1 MPTARQRARQ
11 AVLADID
18 AEARRQ
24 LARDGAA
31 GLSLRSVARQLGM
44 VSSGIYRYV
53 ASRDDLLTRL
63 IIQAY
68 DDLGAAVE
76 KALRSAG
83 DSPRAR
89 WAVAGSAVR
98 TWALR
103 HPHEYALVYGSPVP
117 GYVAPPDTIG
127 PAVRV
132 YLALADPLRRSAGDP
147 TPTGP
152 LADLGLAVDGE
163 VVDRILG
170 AWMQVFG
177 MVSFELFGHTKGV
190 VEDHEAFFAGRLDAL
205 ADVLGLTEGAVP

>member
-1 MPTARQRARQ
+1 MPSTARQRARQ

-31 GLSLRSVARQLGM
+31 ALSLRSVARELGM

-68 DDLGAAVE
+68 DELGAAAE
-76 KALRSAG
+76 RALKA
-83 DSPRAR
+83 
-89 WAVAGSAVR
+89 AGSDPRERWRAAAGAVR
-98 TWALR
+98 GWAIR

-117 GYVAPPDTIG
+117 GYAAPPDTIG
-127 PAVRV
+127 PALRV
-132 YLALADPLRRSAGDP
+132 YSALADPLRHRAGDA
-147 TPTGP
+147 TPAGQ
-152 LADLGLAVDGE
+152 LADLGLAVRDAE
-163 VVDRILG
+163 VPAILG
-170 AWMQVFG
+170 AWMQLFG

-190 VEDHEAFFAGRLDAL
+190 IDDHDAFFADRVDAL
-205 ADVLGLTEGAVP
+205 ADELGLAAD